1 MSHARSSSVGC
12 SWRGRNDPGV
22 GASLCEDGSVGKQG
36 GPRQAARYLIMT
48 REQRIVETFVGLAD
62 TMADDFDVIEFLHG
76 LAQRCVELLDCTE
89 AGLLLADASG
99 MLRVMASSSERSE
112 ALDLLQSQND
122 EGPCSKCFHSGE
134 PVASENLRG
143 DLGRWPTF
151 GPAALERGFCSVQAL
166 PMRVR
171 GDTVG
176 ALNLFRAQ
184 PGAISDRDLP
194 LGQGMADIAAIAL
207 LQERSVRESRD
218 VVAQLQGALSSRVV
232 IEQAKGVLAER
243 AQIGLDAAFARL
255 RSYARRNNRRL
266 SDVASELISGRLEPA
281 ALINAS
287 GSGRAQARRRTG
299 RL

>member
-1 MSHARSSSVGC
+1 MFG
-12 SWRGRNDPGV
+12 GP
-22 GASLCEDGSVGKQG
+22 LCENGLVGKQG
-36 GPRQAARYLIMT
+36 ARHQAARYLMMT

-62 TMADDFDVIEFLHG
+62 TMVDDFDVIEFLHG

-112 ALDLLQSQND
+112 ALDLLQSQNE
-122 EGPCSKCFHSGE
+122 EGPCFECFHSGE
-134 PVASENLRG
+134 AVASENLRD
-143 DLGRWPTF
+143 DLERWPMF

-176 ALNLFRAQ
+176 ALNLFRAE

-194 LGQGMADIAAIAL
+194 LGQGMADIAAVAL
-207 LQERSVRESRD
+207 LQERSVRESRG

-243 AQIGLDAAFARL
+243 AQIDLDAAFARL

-266 SDVASELISGRLEPA
+266 SDVAGELINGQLEPVALTDVAASGRSV
-281 ALINAS
+281 AS
-287 GSGRAQARRRTG
+287 RRTG
-299 RL
+299 SL